1 MIELKDLE
9 SKDIAPGCKG
19 KFVNSENM
27 TCIYWDEMKSGAEL
41 AEHTHPN
48 EQITTVL
55 SGELEVTVDGKGETL
70 GADCVL
76 VIPANAKHSAKSVS
90 DCRVIDV
97 FYPIRE
103 PMNLSN

>member
-1 MIELKDLE
+1 MIELKDVE
-9 SKDIAPGCKG
+9 SIDIAPGCKG

-41 AEHTHPN
+41 SEHTHPN

-55 SGELEVTVDGKGETL
+55 SGELEVTVEGKAENL
-70 GADCVL
+70 KAECVL
-76 VIPANAKHSAKSVS
+76 VIPAGAKHSAKSIE

-97 FYPIRE
+97 FYPIRK